1 MNIISTVF
9 TCVFIHTVTPVDVNL
24 LKPNKNGTFDVAV
37 IVTPGADILG
47 QAYQPLGEKLQSA
60 FPGRLWV
67 ALLTDFLFDTPN
79 PPEVSQGVDKA
90 KQTLGDH
97 GFKGNFIFLAGHSL
111 GGVFVGNYG
120 LSNGGS
126 LTGVMLWA
134 SYLTRNH
141 HLRDYPIPVLT
152 ISGDVDG
159 LTRVTRIVDTFEEL
173 ENETIHNPRPVSL
186 IYSTPVIVMS
196 GINHGH
202 FASGTMPPNVLNH
215 DPPVDDDVT
224 FDSAYEVISEHVTDF
239 IIATIG
245 QPIEEKLTALAGL
258 KSAYFNTKA
267 IIDPLSAMKA
277 LDSGGASVST
287 VLAQQ
292 LLLGAQLGNA
302 SKINDSHISE
312 ADVLFY
318 EPNVKVSGDIAHV
331 QTFTNVQ
338 QPFDPMDVS
347 LDPQTPSELQS
358 IMESQEGLHRHLPRV
373 HYIRNNLTCKDLNKF
388 LYNLALSKTSQSAH
402 NRFNHRGSNITINDD
417 VISGSKVMWVSSSLD
432 LEYGSN
438 GRLDVTSYAYVS
450 GDSYDCKLL
459 CPYRAMEWI
468 YIDSLKRTP
477 P

>member
-1 MNIISTVF
+1 MD
-9 TCVFIHTVTPVDVNL
+9 VTPVDVNL

-159 LTRVTRIVDTFEEL
+159 LTR
-173 ENETIHNPRPVSL
+173 NETIHNPRPVSL

-258 KSAYFNTKA
+258 KSA
-267 IIDPLSAMKA
+267 
-277 LDSGGASVST
+277 
-287 VLAQQ
+287 
-292 LLLGAQLGNA
+292 
-302 SKINDSHISE
+302 HISE